1 MYYEQQIFLALA
13 LSVAHPP
20 QPDVLMTD
28 VRSKILY
35 YRRIYLDHSDPI
47 TFMPLVVDTSGRL
60 YDVFIRLVFFHTHR
74 ETSVLVNEL
83 PEESDQFR
91 FLRTVFLSN
100 LKGSVDLILS
110 KVSAMWISIPLDL
123 SSRSFIPL
131 SRFIRSRRSTPLK
144 NLF

>member
-1 MYYEQQIFLALA
+1 MYYEQQIFLTLA

-91 FLRTVFLSN
+91 FLRTVFFF
-100 LKGSVDLILS
+100 LILR
-110 KVSAMWISIPLDL
+110 VLL
-123 SSRSFIPL
+123 
-131 SRFIRSRRSTPLK
+131 T
-144 NLF
+144 